1 MERSGGERRRVKKV
15 AVIRGDGIGPE
26 VVSAAMQAIEAT
38 GTKAEFIFCDAGE
51 EWWRK
56 HGCGNSLIPQETWEI
71 LEEAD
76 ACLKGPTTTPGG
88 EGSPKSVAVS
98 IRQHFDLFA
107 NVRPVKTYRN
117 VRNPLGLSEYE
128 CVCVREATE
137 GLYFGE
143 EMKLS
148 EDVFVAIRKI
158 TRRASA
164 RIAEFAFAEAE
175 RRGWNAVVVIHKSNI
190 LKRTCGVFV
199 EEARSAQQRHPS
211 VSLEEIHIDNIAQQL
226 IKNPQRF
233 NRKVLLSSNLFMDI
247 ISEECSAL
255 AGSIGLIPSANFGE
269 NYAMF
274 EPAHGSAP
282 KYAGRDV
289 ANPTAMILAGA
300 WLLEYLGE
308 AERASKIRNA
318 VEQVISE
325 GEKVTYDIGGSAKT
339 SEMTAEI
346 VKKIEAA

>member
-1 MERSGGERRRVKKV
+1 MVKKV

-38 GTKAEFIFCDAGE
+38 GTKVEFIFCEAGE

-56 HGCGNSLIPQETWEI
+56 HGCGDSLIPQETWEI

-175 RRGWNAVVVIHKSNI
+175 KRGWNAVVVIHKSNI

-199 EEARSAQQRHPS
+199 EEARSARATN
-211 VSLEEIHIDNIAQQL
+211 V
-226 IKNPQRF
+226 
-233 NRKVLLSSNLFMDI
+233 
-247 ISEECSAL
+247 
-255 AGSIGLIPSANFGE
+255 
-269 NYAMF
+269 
-274 EPAHGSAP
+274 
-282 KYAGRDV
+282 
-289 ANPTAMILAGA
+289 
-300 WLLEYLGE
+300 
-308 AERASKIRNA
+308 RASA
-318 VEQVISE
+318 
-325 GEKVTYDIGGSAKT
+325 T
-339 SEMTAEI
+339 SECVFPAI
-346 VKKIEAA
+346 FRKGSKKEA

>member
-1 MERSGGERRRVKKV
+1 
-15 AVIRGDGIGPE
+15 
-26 VVSAAMQAIEAT
+26 
-38 GTKAEFIFCDAGE
+38 
-51 EWWRK
+51 
-56 HGCGNSLIPQETWEI
+56 
-71 LEEAD
+71 
-76 ACLKGPTTTPGG
+76 
-88 EGSPKSVAVS
+88 
-98 IRQHFDLFA
+98 
-107 NVRPVKTYRN
+107 
-117 VRNPLGLSEYE
+117 
-128 CVCVREATE
+128 
-137 GLYFGE
+137 LYFGE

-175 RRGWNAVVVIHKSNI
+175 KRGWNAVVVIHKSNI

-211 VSLEEIHIDNIAQQL
+211 ASLEEIHIDNIAQQL

-255 AGSIGLIPSANFGE
+255 AGSIGLIPSGNFGE

-282 KYAGRDV
+282 KYAGRNV